1 MARMILAAALLV
13 STFIVVGCESTDP
26 DYSMQV
32 MDRGPASGRA
42 VPIGD
47 IDAGEM
53 DIVEQ
58 VISNRE
64 AYRDSMNMLVQYYNE
79 TGNHEKLLWARK
91 ELGDLNTMAQY
102 NYVTEAIISGPDLV
116 AKDNIIEANFLY
128 QQALDLKKKAGP
140 VLRNKKTLRL
150 ALANF
155 NALIRMHPSSDKID
169 DAAFQAGDIYQQF
182 KDYTIALVYFKR
194 TYQWDP
200 ATPYP
205 AKFREA
211 FILDDKL
218 LDRAGALD
226 AYSRALESTEP
237 GQHLNWVKHAEKRIR
252 ILDKTDV
259 IPRGE

>member
-1 MARMILAAALLV
+1 MRAL
-13 STFIVVGCESTDP
+13 P
-26 DYSMQV
+26 
-32 MDRGPASGRA
+32 RGSGSGRA
-42 VPIGD
+42 PIRD
-47 IDAGEM
+47 IADAGEM

-64 AYRDSMNMLVQYYNE
+64 SYLDSLHMLVQYYNQ

-102 NYVTEAIISGPDLV
+102 NYVTEALIAGPELMV
-116 AKDNIIEANFLY
+116 KDSILEADFMY
-128 QQALDLKKKAGP
+128 KQGLDLKKKAGP
-140 VLRNKKTLRL
+140 ISRDSKNLRL

-155 NALIRMHPSSDKID
+155 NSLIRMHPSSDKID
-169 DAAFQAGDIYQQF
+169 DAAFQAGDIYQKF
-182 KDYTIALVYFKR
+182 KDYTIAVVYFKR

-205 AKFREA
+205 ARFREA
-211 FILDDKL
+211 FILDKML
-218 LDRAGALD
+218 LDRAGALN
-226 AYSRALESTEP
+226 AYTRALETTEP
-237 GQHLNWVKHAEKRIR
+237 GQHFNWVKFAEKRIR